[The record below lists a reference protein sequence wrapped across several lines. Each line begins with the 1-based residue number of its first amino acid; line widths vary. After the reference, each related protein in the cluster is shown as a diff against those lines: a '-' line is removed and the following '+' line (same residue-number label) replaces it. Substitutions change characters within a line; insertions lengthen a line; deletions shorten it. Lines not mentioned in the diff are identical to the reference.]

1 MPGAVAAS
9 AATHFLLLLG
19 LPLLLLGLPLLLL
32 DPLLLVLLVFS
43 VLTLGGN
50 GKKQRGKGFVLY
62 CVGRDS

>member
-9 AATHFLLLLG
+9 AATHF
-19 LPLLLLGLPLLLL
+19 LLLLGLPLLLL